1 MLRSSRTAGLS
12 LAQLEKLMRERRA
25 EITRLC
31 RIRDRLQK
39 KLDDV
44 QAKLREVSGG
54 TIAGVTGAMRARNQS
69 SLQEMI
75 HRVLAQSQSP
85 LSVGDIMDRVSE
97 AGYRSTSG
105 NFRGIVNQTL
115 IKDKRFAKAG
125 RGLYQIKK

>member
-1 MLRSSRTAGLS
+1 MLRSSRTSGLS

-31 RIRDRLQK
+31 RIRDRLQA

-54 TIAGVTGAMRARNQS
+54 TIAGVTGAMRARNHS

-75 HRVLAQSQSP
+75 HRVLGKAESP